1 MIARIWHGK
10 TRAQHFEE
18 YSRFMREC
26 AIPDYRKTDGFIG
39 LSFLRRLEGDVAHF
53 QLMTYWENLEVIKG
67 FAGDEYELAKY
78 YPQDDEYLLEFEERV
93 VHYEVFA
100 QE

>member
-1 MIARIWHGK
+1 MWHGK
-10 TRAQHFEE
+10 TSSEYFEE
-18 YSRFMREC
+18 YSTFIKER
-26 AIPDYRKTDGFIG
+26 AIPDYQKTKGFVR

-53 QLMTYWENLEVIKG
+53 QLLTYWENLEVIKG

-78 YPQDDEYLLEFEERV
+78 YPQDEKYLLEFEKRV